1 MKHLIGLID
10 DRVPDIVSV
19 YSVREE
25 RVFLLDA
32 THGQDIRLVHEIAQ
46 TAWSC
51 NENIATLSELFER
64 DSLGK
69 TAIWTANSRLASVVL
84 GFGAASFLALPI
96 KRDRMGIIPTHCDSD
111 CLPVC
116 ATATTSLPSRIAGM
130 QQQGGDLH
138 LRTAKGVTVAL
149 DGEGRCCE
157 TLHSISS
164 SSGIDP
170 SSAVPV
176 GVTAARTL
184 ELHIVVGGRL
194 GPTSSTSPAQ
204 KLVFV
209 KGQCLKLDAGIRCS
223 VSVRLSFVGLSLD
236 GFIARGCAPVVA
248 VGALV
253 SRTRRLAVRWLLTT
267 LGGGG
272 SAPVVKHL
280 PSVIDDAGLDGRRG
294 REDCVRWMKVE
305 GCWKMEG
312 TGESEEGATVWGEH
326 VLDTQGPLKA
336 CALTCKSWLIPDR
349 KNIETAGT
357 SSSLSR
363 CSIYTSTL
371 FRSIPQYPCHCVA
384 TDSDPGDRLANKTS
398 SGISLQDSDI
408 LAVLVRNRDEATS
421 LVNAELAGEA
431 AARRP
436 ELVPHQ
442 TAIILELESSK

>member
-69 TAIWTANSRLASVVL
+69 TAVSDTWAQHGAVAHPTRVVEDLDGQLALL

-138 LRTAKGVTVAL
+138 LRTAKGSSGAVAL

-157 TLHSISS
+157 TLHVLTATHLEFATEEHKLQLRNRWCDIAILAFPL
-164 SSGIDP
+164 IDP

-176 GVTAARTL
+176 GVTAA
-184 ELHIVVGGRL
+184 
-194 GPTSSTSPAQ
+194 PA
-204 KLVFV
+204 
-209 KGQCLKLDAGIRCS
+209 R
-223 VSVRLSFVGLSLD
+223 
-236 GFIARGCAPVVA
+236 
-248 VGALV
+248 ALL
-253 SRTRRLAVRWLLTT
+253 R
-267 LGGGG
+267 
-272 SAPVVKHL
+272 
-280 PSVIDDAGLDGRRG
+280 
-294 REDCVRWMKVE
+294 
-305 GCWKMEG
+305 
-312 TGESEEGATVWGEH
+312 
-326 VLDTQGPLKA
+326 
-336 CALTCKSWLIPDR
+336 
-349 KNIETAGT
+349 N
-357 SSSLSR
+357 SSLSR
-363 CSIYTSTL
+363 
-371 FRSIPQYPCHCVA
+371 
-384 TDSDPGDRLANKTS
+384 
-398 SGISLQDSDI
+398 
-408 LAVLVRNRDEATS
+408 
-421 LVNAELAGEA
+421 VNASNLTLGFAVVSARCRWCFGQSYPKARCSLAADHPRWG
-431 AARRP
+431 R
-436 ELVPHQ
+436 
-442 TAIILELESSK
+442 